1 MLDSIVNALAEH
13 RDVAALIAALPATLR
28 CLVEF
33 DYMSLFLDGAI
44 AGAAGWY
51 VPADADRPVVAL
63 IPTTDPPSRPR
74 RRRGSSN
81 TSSQPSVPG
90 SARPL
95 ELGVRFSRQSRAFNP
110 RALCR

>member
-1 MLDSIVNALAEH
+1 MLDSIFNALAEH

-28 CLVEF
+28 CLLEF

-51 VPADADRPVVAL
+51 VPADADRPVVTL
-63 IPTTDPPSRPR
+63 IPTTDPPIEAAQASRVIEHQQPAVSPR
-74 RRRGSSN
+74 FGE
-81 TSSQPSVPG
+81 
-90 SARPL
+90 A
-95 ELGVRFSRQSRAFNP
+95 VRFSQQSRAFNR